1 MHFTVRTVRLLLS
14 CLSPYHSIFVVLG
27 VLWIDNN
34 AIAGAAEAMNHFR
47 KLGKKIFYVT
57 NNSTKIRSDFAAKA
71 TQLGFIASPVR
82 LSSYLLLQAF

>member
-1 MHFTVRTVRLLLS
+1 MS
-14 CLSPYHSIFVVLG
+14 CLLWCLCLYQSIIIVLG

-71 TQLGFIASPVR
+71 TQLGFIANPVR
-82 LSSYLLLQAF
+82 YPSYLLLQAF